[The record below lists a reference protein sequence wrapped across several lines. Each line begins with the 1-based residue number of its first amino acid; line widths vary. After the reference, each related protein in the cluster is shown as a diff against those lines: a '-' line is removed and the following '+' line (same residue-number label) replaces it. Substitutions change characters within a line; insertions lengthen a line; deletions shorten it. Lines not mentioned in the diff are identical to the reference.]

1 MVNFQHLP
9 ISATKPIDAASAIFL
24 AWRGDESR
32 MKSAISPNN
41 PRGDALYE
49 GPATAANRKPAKGLA
64 LSTSGTHD
72 PFGTSFNCFQI
83 LVKL

>member
-1 MVNFQHLP
+1 
-9 ISATKPIDAASAIFL
+9 
-24 AWRGDESR
+24 

-41 PRGDALYE
+41 PGGDALYE
-49 GPATAANRKPAKGLA
+49 GPAAAANRKPAKGLA
-64 LSTSGTHD
+64 LTTSGTHD